1 MNLEAT
7 FNAVIVKPLEVEEEK
22 YGSIVV
28 PDIGK
33 DRNEHGTVVAVGP
46 GQHTISGTFIET
58 TIKVGDIVV
67 LPTQG
72 FTKLEHEG
80 EEYYVGPENQILAKV
95 KIPVEEV
102 LAETEPHNEEHLIS
116 EKEFNELEE
125 AFNKKESDNE

>member
-33 DRNEHGTVVAVGP
+33 DRNEHGEVISVGP

-58 TIKVGDIVV
+58 SLKVGDLVIV
-67 LPTQG
+67 PTQG
-72 FTKLEHEG
+72 FTKLEHNG
-80 EEYYVGPENQILAKV
+80 EEYYVGPENQILAKFKKV
-95 KIPVEEV
+95 VDVENI
-102 LAETEPHNEEHLIS
+102 LAETDPLEETELIS
-116 EKEFNELEE
+116 EEEMDELET
-125 AFNKKESDNE
+125 KLK